1 MKLYEIISVL
11 ENFAPPA
18 YQESYDNSG
27 LLVGDRNAEINS
39 ALLCI
44 DSTEDVIDEAI
55 ENNISLVIAH
65 HPIVFGGLKR
75 FTGNNY
81 VERTI
86 IKAIKHNIAIYAA
99 HTNLDS
105 VQNGVNFKIAEKIG
119 LQNVKVLSP
128 IEKNLRKLV
137 TFVPKLHLEKVQ
149 NAVFEAGAGKIGNY
163 DQCSFNLNGTGTFR
177 GLTGANPF
185 VGQVGT
191 LHFEEEVR
199 LETIFP
205 KHLQNKILTALLN
218 AHPYEEVA
226 YDIYSIENDNDSVG
240 IGVVGNLPQAMEEL
254 EFLQNLKNIFEVK
267 LLKHTPLL
275 NKPIQKVALCGGSGS
290 SLLKNAIRCGADIF
304 ISADFKYHQF
314 FDAENKLIIADIGH
328 YESEQFTK
336 EIFYEILTKKF
347 PNFAVQFSKKNTNP
361 VCVL

>member
-240 IGVVGNLPQAMEEL
+240 IGVVGN
-254 EFLQNLKNIFEVK
+254 V
-267 LLKHTPLL
+267 
-275 NKPIQKVALCGGSGS
+275 
-290 SLLKNAIRCGADIF
+290 
-304 ISADFKYHQF
+304 
-314 FDAENKLIIADIGH
+314 
-328 YESEQFTK
+328 SEK
-336 EIFYEILTKKF
+336 
-347 PNFAVQFSKKNTNP
+347 
-361 VCVL
+361 